1 MPIATEVDVGV
12 LRGQLRGPL
21 LGPGDEGYEDARAVW
36 NASIDRRPALIAR
49 CTGAADVIAAVRFA
63 GERGILTAVRGGGH
77 NVAGLGTCDDGLVID
92 CSPMKGIR
100 VDPARRLA
108 VVQPGVVWGE
118 LDRETQAFGLATPGG
133 FISTTGIAGFTLGG
147 GFGWLSRSIGLA
159 ADNLV
164 AADVVTA
171 DGTLIR
177 ATPEQHAD
185 LLWGLKGGGGNFGV
199 VTAFEYTLHEIGPT
213 VLAGPVLF
221 RAEDTRSV
229 LAGVADLVARAPDE
243 LFIGAILRRA
253 PAAQFIPSELHG
265 RPVAIVGACW
275 SGSIEDGT
283 RAVAP
288 VRELAEPLLDLLE
301 PRPYVE
307 WQSMMDGGWAAGARN
322 YWKAEYIALDANAV
336 EACAAAAERI
346 TSPAS
351 DIKIGSFGGAIAR
364 VEEGATAFGHRSAPF
379 ILNINSRWNDAL
391 EDERHVRWARD
402 LWAAVQPSS
411 AGGVY
416 VNFLGEEGH
425 ERVRAAYGDALFDRL
440 VTLKRRY
447 DPTNFFRV
455 NQNIPPEP
463 LTPPRTDRS

>member
-1 MPIATEVDVGV
+1 MAISTEVDAGTLREQ
-12 LRGQLRGPL
+12 LRGQVLV
-21 LGPGDEGYEDARAVW
+21 PGDEGYDQARRVW
-36 NASIDRRPALIAR
+36 NAAIDRRPAMIAR

-63 GERGILTAVRGGGH
+63 RERSLLTAVRGGGH
-77 NVAGLGTCDDGLVID
+77 NVAGLGTCDGGLVID

-100 VDPARRLA
+100 VDPSRRL
-108 VVQPGVVWGE
+108 VVAQAGVLWGE
-118 LDRETQAFGLATPGG
+118 LDRETQAFGLAAPGG

-147 GFGWLSRSIGLA
+147 GFGWLSRAIGLA

-177 ATPEQHAD
+177 ATPDEHAD
-185 LLWGLKGGGGNFGV
+185 LLWGLRGGGGNFGA
-199 VTAFEYTLHEIGPT
+199 VTAFEYSLHGIGPV
-213 VLAGPVLF
+213 VLAGPILF
-221 RAEDTRSV
+221 PGEEARVV
-229 LAGVADLVARAPDE
+229 LAAVAEVVSQAPDE
-243 LFIGAILRRA
+243 LFVGVILRRA
-253 PAAQFIPSELHG
+253 PAASYIPSELHG
-265 RPVAIVGACW
+265 RPVAIVGVCW
-275 SGSIEDGT
+275 SGPVEEGA

-288 VRELAEPLLDLLE
+288 IRTIAEPLLDLLE
-301 PRPYVE
+301 PRPYVQ
-307 WQSMMDGGWAAGARN
+307 WQSMMDGGWASGARN
-322 YWKAEYIALDANAV
+322 YWKAEYIALDENAID
-336 EACAAAAERI
+336 ACAAAAERI

-379 ILNINSRWNDAL
+379 ILNINARWTDAAD
-391 EDERHVRWARD
+391 DERHVRWARD
-402 LWAAVQPSS
+402 LWTAAQPSS

-425 ERVRAAYGDALFDRL
+425 DRVRAAYGDALFERL
-440 VTLKRRY
+440 VTLKRGY

>member
-1 MPIATEVDVGV
+1 MGSVFPRGARSAIPLPVLPVGSCSRDDGGEARRIEMPIATEVDVGV

-77 NVAGLGTCDDGLVID
+77 NVAGLGTCDGGLVID

-100 VDPARRLA
+100 VDPSRRL
-108 VVQPGVVWGE
+108 VVAQAGVLWGE
-118 LDRETQAFGLATPGG
+118 LDRETQAFGLAAPGG
-133 FISTTGIAGFTLGG
+133 FISTTGIAGFTPGG
-147 GFGWLSRSIGLA
+147 GFGWLSRAIGL
-159 ADNLV
+159 
-164 AADVVTA
+164 
-171 DGTLIR
+171 
-177 ATPEQHAD
+177 HAD
-185 LLWGLKGGGGNFGV
+185 LLWGLRGGGGNFGA
-199 VTAFEYTLHEIGPT
+199 VTAFEYSLHGIGPV
-213 VLAGPVLF
+213 VLAGPILF
-221 RAEDTRSV
+221 PGEEARVV
-229 LAGVADLVARAPDE
+229 LAAVAEVVSQAPDE
-243 LFIGAILRRA
+243 LFVGVILRRA
-253 PAAQFIPSELHG
+253 PAASYIPSELHG
-265 RPVAIVGACW
+265 RPVAIVGVCW
-275 SGSIEDGT
+275 SGPVEEGA

-288 VRELAEPLLDLLE
+288 IRTIAEPLLDLLE
-301 PRPYVE
+301 PRPYVQ
-307 WQSMMDGGWAAGARN
+307 WQSMMDGGWASGARN

-379 ILNINSRWNDAL
+379 ILNINARWTDAAD
-391 EDERHVRWARD
+391 DERHVRWARD
-402 LWAAVQPSS
+402 LWTAAQPSS

-425 ERVRAAYGDALFDRL
+425 ERVRAAYGDALF
-440 VTLKRRY
+440 VT
-447 DPTNFFRV
+447 
-455 NQNIPPEP
+455 
-463 LTPPRTDRS
+463 